1 MTTETSMIQALEAVL
16 GLHKHAAIAVSGG
29 VDSMTLAV
37 VAGRMR
43 GSDTAIYHATSPAV
57 PAEATARVRHFA
69 QRENWQLTVLDA
81 GEFDDPDY
89 RANPANRCYYCKSNL
104 YQAIAAHTDAQL
116 LSGTNLDDLGDWRP
130 GLKSAEEQNVRH
142 PFVEAEIDKAGI
154 RRIADALAPLISDS
168 YQEHKDLAQGT
179 EAEEYIKANDYIYL
193 YKDGENQIGR
203 AHV

>member
-81 GEFDDPDY
+81 GEF
-89 RANPANRCYYCKSNL
+89 
-104 YQAIAAHTDAQL
+104 
-116 LSGTNLDDLGDWRP
+116 
-130 GLKSAEEQNVRH
+130 E
-142 PFVEAEIDKAGI
+142 
-154 RRIADALAPLISDS
+154 
-168 YQEHKDLAQGT
+168 
-179 EAEEYIKANDYIYL
+179 
-193 YKDGENQIGR
+193 IGR
-203 AHV
+203 ASCRERV